1 MKTRKILWA
10 VDITLAIIFAAIL
23 GAIYILVIRPRQT
36 QELLLPAV
44 ITAQAGSVTVK
55 AETPAVHTPET
66 VWTDTAAWAAGDYT
80 MPQATALDGEGCI
93 GIVTVPSV
101 GIQMN
106 VYETDDAMEDMKKG
120 AAHFKST
127 SAWEGNVG
135 LSGHNFKNQFGPL
148 TRVSL
153 GDTIAYQTA
162 LGTRYYSVSKI
173 ETIDDED
180 WSYLDRTE
188 DNRITLITCIVGQ
201 DDKRLMV
208 QATEF

>member
-1 MKTRKILWA
+1 MKTHKILWA
-10 VDITLAIIFAAIL
+10 VDITLAVILAAIL
-23 GAIYILVIRPRQT
+23 CAIYMLVIRPRQT
-36 QELLLPAV
+36 QELPLPAV
-44 ITAQAGSVTVK
+44 VTAQDGLVTVS
-55 AETPAVHTPET
+55 ADVPAAHTPDT
-66 VWTDTAAWAAGDYT
+66 VWTDTGAWATGEYT
-80 MPQATALDGEGCI
+80 MPQAAALDGEGCI

-101 GIQMN
+101 GIEMN

-135 LSGHNFKNQFGPL
+135 LSGHNFKSQFGPL

-153 GDTIAYQTA
+153 GDMVAYQTA
-162 LGTRYYSVSKI
+162 LGTRYYSVSAI
-173 ETIDDED
+173 ETISDED